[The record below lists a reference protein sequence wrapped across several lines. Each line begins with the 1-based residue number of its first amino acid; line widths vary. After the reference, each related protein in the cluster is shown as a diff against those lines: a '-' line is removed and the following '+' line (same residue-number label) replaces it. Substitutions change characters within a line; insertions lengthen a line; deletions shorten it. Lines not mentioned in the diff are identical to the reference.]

1 MPRPRR
7 VVLALADAHSP
18 PCRHHP
24 VSQKLAQTKRQ
35 EVTLQE
41 KLKRLEK
48 EKHDAFAK
56 FREVRRRRT
65 LTFRRSP

>member
-1 MPRPRR
+1 
-7 VVLALADAHSP
+7 LTQA
-18 PCRHHP
+18 
-24 VSQKLAQTKRQ
+24 KRQ

-56 FREVRRRRT
+56 FREVRFQVARP
-65 LTFRRSP
+65 SPHP